1 MRIQDAKPGD
11 ILQDRDGAVWVN
23 AQREIWACIFDPAAP
38 RFDSD
43 GDGLKGGRWYSIRT
57 FDPSP
62 PPPSAAAA
70 PPKGNWP
77 CCCC

>member
-43 GDGLKGGRWYSIRT
+43 GDGLW
-57 FDPSP
+57 
-62 PPPSAAAA
+62 SAADAENFGPFVRLVPEEAA
-70 PPKGNWP
+70 E
-77 CCCC
+77 C